1 MCLNLSAIRIVNR
14 ITLKVGIMI
23 NIVLFG
29 PPGAGKGTQA
39 KMLSERYCFNHI
51 STGEVIRSEIQRG
64 TELGLLVREVIE
76 RGELAS
82 DELVLGIIEEYMQS
96 HRECTGNIFD
106 GFPRTTRQAEEFDVI
121 LASHGHK
128 VDVMISLDVPDEE
141 LISRLLLR
149 AECSG
154 RVDDADDAVIRNRI
168 DVYKAQTAI
177 VADHYSAQGKYV
189 PVDGVGTIEDVFG
202 RLSAVVESV
211 IENK

>member
-1 MCLNLSAIRIVNR
+1 
-14 ITLKVGIMI
+14 MI

-82 DELVLGIIEEYMQS
+82 DELVLGIIEEYMES

-106 GFPRTTRQAEEFDVI
+106 GFPRTTHQAEEFDVI
-121 LASHGHK
+121 LAGHGHK

-141 LISRLLLR
+141 LISRLSLR

-154 RVDDADDAVIRNRI
+154 RADDADETVIRNRI

-202 RLSAVVESV
+202 RLCAVIESV
-211 IENK
+211 IENR